1 MATTSTTAGRSA
13 AFSRRAFL
21 TILGVLIGA
30 VLAFRL
36 GQTIY
41 DQVWGPEVWIRNLI
55 NGLALGA
62 VYALIALGYTLVY
75 GILFMINFA
84 HGEVLMLGA
93 MAGFFV
99 LDASINSGFLDY
111 NTFLTIVIVFIAG
124 MSAAVLVGVLLE
136 RIAYR
141 PLRGAP
147 RLVPLI
153 SAIGASI
160 FLQNAALQA
169 FGANVKIYP
178 TPRITGLSGGQR
190 FGEVFVANTS
200 IMIMVLAIITMVA
213 LVLLVNRSRFGKA
226 MRAVAE
232 DKPTAQLMGIDVN
245 RIILLTFALGSLLAG
260 MAGVMLG
267 FHNRQVTHMVGFMPG
282 LKAFTAAVLGGIGNV
297 PGAMMG
303 GFFLGLPESLG
314 PTAFQIP
321 SAYKDVIAFGLLVLI
336 LIFRPTG
343 LMGERLSRERA

>member
-1 MATTSTTAGRSA
+1 M
-13 AFSRRAFL
+13 
-21 TILGVLIGA
+21 
-30 VLAFRL
+30 
-36 GQTIY
+36 
-41 DQVWGPEVWIRNLI
+41 GPEVWIRNLI

-99 LDASINSGFLDY
+99 LDASINSGFLDA
-111 NTFLTIVIVFIAG
+111 NTFVTIVIVFYRRDGRRAG
-124 MSAAVLVGVLLE
+124 GRGSSGAYRLSATARGAAAGASHQRDRRLDIPAECGVL
-136 RIAYR
+136 
-141 PLRGAP
+141 
-147 RLVPLI
+147 
-153 SAIGASI
+153 
-160 FLQNAALQA
+160 A

-178 TPRITGLSGGQR
+178 TPKITGLAGGQR

-200 IMIMVLAIITMVA
+200 IMIMILAIITMVA
-213 LVLLVNRSRFGKA
+213 LVMVVNRSRFGKA

-232 DKPTAQLMGIDVN
+232 DKPTAQLMGIDVD
-245 RIILLTFALGSLLAG
+245 RIIMLTFALGSLLAG

-267 FHNRQVTHMVGFMPG
+267 FHNRQVTHVVGFLPG

-297 PGAMMG
+297 PGAVLG
-303 GFFLGLPESLG
+303 GFFLGLAESLG

-336 LIFRPTG
+336 LVFRPTG
-343 LMGERLSRERA
+343 LLGERLSRERA